1 MRQCPAW
8 AYAAQRDACSDAG
21 AKQNAPHESEVRGV
35 HPGSAWWVCAT
46 KKINV
51 GNGNEVVDHKDGM
64 SGRDSRHNWR
74 SSLYECRSVR
84 RRDERLI
91 FSKLS

>member
-35 HPGSAWWVCAT
+35 HPGSAWWEALT
-46 KKINV
+46 KKIPA
-51 GNGNEVVDHKDGM
+51 
-64 SGRDSRHNWR
+64 
-74 SSLYECRSVR
+74 
-84 RRDERLI
+84 
-91 FSKLS
+91 

>member
-35 HPGSAWWVCAT
+35 HPGSAGV
-46 KKINV
+46 
-51 GNGNEVVDHKDGM
+51 EP
-64 SGRDSRHNWR
+64 
-74 SSLYECRSVR
+74 VR
-84 RRDERLI
+84 YRYHWI
-91 FSKLS
+91 LSPAGLPIPSHRQNY

>member
-35 HPGSAWWVCAT
+35 HPGSAWWVYAT
-46 KKINV
+46 KKIPTE
-51 GNGNEVVDHKDGM
+51 NENFGF
-64 SGRDSRHNWR
+64 GRDSFSFN
-74 SSLYECRSVR
+74 SM
-84 RRDERLI
+84 I
-91 FSKLS
+91 F

>member
-21 AKQNAPHESEVRGV
+21 AKQNAPHKSEVRGV

-46 KKINV
+46 KKIPATNP
-51 GNGNEVVDHKDGM
+51 
-64 SGRDSRHNWR
+64 
-74 SSLYECRSVR
+74 
-84 RRDERLI
+84 
-91 FSKLS
+91 SKNTK

>member
-35 HPGSAWWVCAT
+35 SRLSL
-46 KKINV
+46 
-51 GNGNEVVDHKDGM
+51 VVPVTGV
-64 SGRDSRHNWR
+64 
-74 SSLYECRSVR
+74 EPVR
-84 RRDERLI
+84 YRYHWILSPARLPIPSHRRNY
-91 FSKLS
+91 